1 MNSPVTELEAPL
13 EGIARAFERQSRTVS
28 YFRDGQ
34 GGREAKDGERREN
47 WASKAKQTT
56 PWRK

>member
-13 EGIARAFERQSRTVS
+13 EGIERQSRTVS
-28 YFRDGQ
+28 YLRDGQ

>member
-13 EGIARAFERQSRTVS
+13 EGVARAFERQSRIVS
-28 YFRDGQ
+28 YLRDGEC
-34 GGREAKDGERREN
+34 GREAKDGERREN

-56 PWRK
+56 LWRK